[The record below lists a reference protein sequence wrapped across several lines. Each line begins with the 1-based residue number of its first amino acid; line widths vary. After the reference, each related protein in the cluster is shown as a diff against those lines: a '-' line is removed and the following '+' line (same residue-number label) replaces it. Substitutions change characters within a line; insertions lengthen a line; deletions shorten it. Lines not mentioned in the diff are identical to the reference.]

1 MDVKRPKLA
10 LESAKTKSKLIFRS
24 KIAETS
30 VWKFQQKS
38 QSRGHDVTK
47 PATSIQNPITAHFS
61 KPTSPIPASVFDPIT
76 SACFQEGTSEIEPLD
91 TDLKAVKL
99 LWWKVEQALRK
110 RKSSCYTMPDN
121 NAKRPAK
128 ILVFGTLSHDPKTE
142 TTTISMQLAKAR
154 AYDTQFRDLVLH
166 PRGIL
171 SNKTEYRVLGEPYKY
186 FQTSAPSGLHSAYYT
201 PLHPSSSIWLD
212 ISPSHASLL

>member
-1 MDVKRPKLA
+1 MDIKRPKLA
-10 LESAKTKSKLIFRS
+10 LKSAKTKSKLIFCS

-47 PATSIQNPITAHFS
+47 PVTSIQNPITAYFS
-61 KPTSPIPASVFDPIT
+61 KPTSLIPASVFDPIT
-76 SACFQEGTSEIEPLD
+76 SACFQKGTSEIEHLD

-110 RKSSCYTMPDN
+110 RKSSCHTMPDN

-142 TTTISMQLAKAR
+142 TTKISM
-154 AYDTQFRDLVLH
+154 
-166 PRGIL
+166 
-171 SNKTEYRVLGEPYKY
+171 
-186 FQTSAPSGLHSAYYT
+186 
-201 PLHPSSSIWLD
+201 
-212 ISPSHASLL
+212 

>member
-1 MDVKRPKLA
+1 MDVKRPRLA
-10 LESAKTKSKLIFRS
+10 LESAKTKSKLVFRS

-47 PATSIQNPITAHFS
+47 PAPSIQNPITAHFS

-76 SACFQEGTSEIEPLD
+76 SACFLD
-91 TDLKAVKL
+91 TDPKAVKL

-110 RKSSCYTMPDN
+110 RKSSCYPMPDN

-142 TTTISMQLAKAR
+142 TTAISMQLAKAR
-154 AYDTQFRDLVLH
+154 AYDTQFRDLDLH

-171 SNKTEYRVLGEPYKY
+171 SNKTEYRVLGEP
-186 FQTSAPSGLHSAYYT
+186 
-201 PLHPSSSIWLD
+201 
-212 ISPSHASLL
+212 